1 MYSATINRP
10 PGRDEPLRSS
20 GGCKGTCQ
28 TRSRR
33 TISTLLDPPRD
44 ITGGRGR
51 RRGEG
56 SLSAPLLIIRF
67 LDMHTR
73 ACWPSSKTGQRAH
86 LLGNRVSCEACR
98 GSTEP
103 MQIDS
108 SFSFSFGCDFANFL
122 GYLAKEKKNLSFQ
135 SVKLV
140 NICLLI
146 KIGIVNM
153 KNQCDIPFDVI
164 KLPVPFSEPLLSLEK
179 C

>member
-1 MYSATINRP
+1 
-10 PGRDEPLRSS
+10 
-20 GGCKGTCQ
+20 
-28 TRSRR
+28 
-33 TISTLLDPPRD
+33 
-44 ITGGRGR
+44 
-51 RRGEG
+51 
-56 SLSAPLLIIRF
+56 
-67 LDMHTR
+67 
-73 ACWPSSKTGQRAH
+73 
-86 LLGNRVSCEACR
+86 
-98 GSTEP
+98 

-164 KLPVPFSEPLLSLEK
+164 KLPVPFSESLLSSRNVN
-179 C
+179 